1 MIPCDIAGCKNF
13 IRHIENRFSQY
24 FILFCFL
31 KCSLGF
37 VERGLSYRLRYTCP
51 VCFIFRGGKTP
62 SWDLWLGRGLTRG
75 VDKCVLFHLH
85 FYYIRQGS
93 WDSYNLCVCVCLWAG
108 LLQTWCYGWAYQSEV
123 SIYFQWWSGPGYWS
137 RSLFHF
143 THHCTIHLLIHILKW
158 HFRKFVSISRTV
170 SGCFLRTRRNDWCRQ
185 GNEFTTFWNTRI
197 WNNVCD
203 VRAAY
208 SDGWTFQ
215 QYYFLRRLIASG
227 LGHLVLK
234 F

>member
-1 MIPCDIAGCKNF
+1 MSSGGFRIVSDTLVLYVSSSAVEKLPREIYGWGGALLVVSINV
-13 IRHIENRFSQY
+13 
-24 FILFCFL
+24 FCFI
-31 KCSLGF
+31 
-37 VERGLSYRLRYTCP
+37 YT
-51 VCFIFRGGKTP
+51 FITSAK
-62 SWDLWLGRGLTRG
+62 G
-75 VDKCVLFHLH
+75 VGIVTT
-85 FYYIRQGS
+85 
-93 WDSYNLCVCVCLWAG
+93 CVCVCLWAG
-108 LLQTWCYGWAYQSEV
+108 LLQTWCYDWAYQSEV

-143 THHCTIHLLIHILKW
+143 PHHCTIHLLIHILKW